1 MRLVKLMDRSESLR
15 NSLESTQRT
24 HHRDGVVDYLW
35 GSIRSAHFHGGEFPL
50 GEFSPIRLMD
60 PLMGFEST
68 NQQNLQ
74 LFIYPLIRE
83 VIVRWIYDQLAGTD
97 IDGEDG

>member
-1 MRLVKLMDRSESLR
+1 
-15 NSLESTQRT
+15 
-24 HHRDGVVDYLW
+24 
-35 GSIRSAHFHGGEFPL
+35 
-50 GEFSPIRLMD
+50 MD